1 MCSDLPVEPAKGKA
15 AAAPPNW
22 VPRHKAEGRSSPGL
36 EWLEEVAMLIM
47 LFTSVN
53 SLVLHFFLDTQ
64 FWLVP
69 GISGWLSNKRGK
81 WKKKTCRIRRD
92 KFLLIYPWIS
102 QTVMTI
108 ENWPLGFLAS
118 CQDVT
123 LNHLVVGKLQGPAVT
138 QGTSSPEPTTGCAL
152 TRGHS
157 LMGSGHDG
165 KNWMYQQSQIRQEM
179 SQVQRPSRKQNCYK
193 IRWGQ
198 GEGWIL
204 ALLQHHCGRDWW
216 PLAGKHPRVGWAGTV
231 TNRPSVRALI
241 VIFACMTIT
250 LLVQMWVNVTQ
261 WTP

>member
-1 MCSDLPVEPAKGKA
+1 MINFYLFIPESAELWWLLKTDL
-15 AAAPPNW
+15 
-22 VPRHKAEGRSSPGL
+22 
-36 EWLEEVAMLIM
+36 
-47 LFTSVN
+47 
-53 SLVLHFFLDTQ
+53 
-64 FWLVP
+64 
-69 GISGWLSNKRGK
+69 
-81 WKKKTCRIRRD
+81 
-92 KFLLIYPWIS
+92 
-102 QTVMTI
+102 
-108 ENWPLGFLAS
+108 LGFLAS

-123 LNHLVVGKLQGPAVT
+123 LNYLVVGKLQGPAVP

-204 ALLQHHCGRDWW
+204 ALLQHHCGRDWCL
-216 PLAGKHPRVGWAGTV
+216 LAGKHPRVGWAGTV

-250 LLVQMWVNVTQ
+250 LLAQMWVNVTQ